1 MSIIHEALKKAA
13 QIKKDMQ
20 ASQLQNETKPSGQD
34 NKITAINTAKN
45 QKTRSALPVALPLL
59 AILIAASVY
68 LTNNNFLIKSPPI
81 NTPIAHVSNAPN
93 TRENPADNFV
103 LTGIVYED
111 KEPMAVINGSI
122 YTVGEVVSG
131 AEVIEITNKRALL
144 KKDNNII
151 ELKVK

>member
-13 QIKKDMQ
+13 QIKKDAQ
-20 ASQLQNETKPSGQD
+20 ATQLQNETKPSGSD
-34 NKITAINTAKN
+34 NKITAINTARN
-45 QKTRSALPVALPLL
+45 QKNRSTLPVALPLL
-59 AILIAASVY
+59 AILIAASIY
-68 LTNNNFLIKSPPI
+68 LTNNHFLIKSPVI
-81 NTPIAHVSNAPN
+81 NTPIAPVSNVPN
-93 TRENPADNFV
+93 ARENPADNFV

-122 YTVGEVVSG
+122 YTVGEVVNG
-131 AEVIEITNKRALL
+131 AEVVEITNKRALL